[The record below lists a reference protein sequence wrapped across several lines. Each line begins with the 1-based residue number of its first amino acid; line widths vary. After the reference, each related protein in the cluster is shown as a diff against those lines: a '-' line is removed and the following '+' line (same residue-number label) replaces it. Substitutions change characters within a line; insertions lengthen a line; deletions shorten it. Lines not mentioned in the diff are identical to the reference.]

1 MILRQA
7 FLTRNPCYKN
17 NLNCIDMTETE
28 ARADP
33 AQEPDEN
40 TETYEPIWI
49 DEHRFS
55 GLLEED

>member
-1 MILRQA
+1 
-7 FLTRNPCYKN
+7 
-17 NLNCIDMTETE
+17 MTETE

-33 AQEPDEN
+33 VQEPEEN